1 MRIAVTG
8 GIGSGKSAVT
18 SRLAARGAVVVDADA
33 LAREVVEPGTPGL
46 AAVVAEFGEGVLRP
60 DGSLDR
66 PALAAIV
73 FADAERRAALEA
85 IVHPLV
91 GRRSQELLDAAPPDA
106 VVVYDV
112 PLLAESAHLGRVEG
126 FDAVVVVEA
135 PLETRVQRL
144 VTRGLSEDDAR
155 ARIAA
160 QASDE
165 DRRAIADHL
174 VDNSSDLD
182 ALDAVVDRLW
192 RSLTAARST
201 TGYQG

>member
-1 MRIAVTG
+1 VRIAVTG

-18 SRLAARGAVVVDADA
+18 SRLAELGAVVVDADA

-46 AAVVAEFGEGVLRP
+46 AAVVEEFGADVLRP

-66 PALAAIV
+66 AALAALV
-73 FADAERRAALEA
+73 FSDPERRAALEA

-91 GRRSQELLDAAPPDA
+91 GRRSQELLDAAPPEA

-135 PLETRVQRL
+135 PVETRVQRL
-144 VTRGLSEDDAR
+144 VARGLAEDDAR

-160 QASDE
+160 QATDAE
-165 DRRAIADHL
+165 RRAIADHVL
-174 VDNSSDLD
+174 DNSGGLE
-182 ALDAVVDRLW
+182 ALDAAVDRLW
-192 RSLTAARST
+192 AALTS
-201 TGYQG
+201 G